1 MYLGTAPSTSTP
13 GVPNWRAPLPG
24 RRGRKRSVTVE
35 SAPMDSPASVRRRVR
50 TLGSLTIAFALL
62 LPIGLPGLAP
72 RAWASG
78 VRVYHDVQYGTAGG
92 TSLLLD
98 VYLPT
103 DGANHPAI
111 VVVHSGGWS
120 KGDKSDWAEQATYLA
135 EQGYVAFVPNYRLA
149 PRSLFPA
156 AYQDLQTAVLWIRQ
170 NATRYSVIPT
180 EIAAFG
186 GSAGGNLAALL
197 GTDGT
202 GPLDQGSRVDAVVS
216 WSGPMDMSAIGH
228 LSRYLGR
235 NYTQA
240 VVQQASPIT
249 FVDGCD
255 PPMFIANSTHEFVP
269 LQQAVDMSNALKAV
283 GVPEVFTA
291 VDGSKHDLGYQKL
304 VWPAT
309 LDFLTKYVGYM
320 PSANCS
326 QARAGGG
333 GGGSKV
339 IWIFAGAL
347 VLLAF
352 GAVFVLQKNRARKVL
367 GS

>member
-1 MYLGTAPSTSTP
+1 MS
-13 GVPNWRAPLPG
+13 
-24 RRGRKRSVTVE
+24 
-35 SAPMDSPASVRRRVR
+35 SPASARRRVR

-62 LPIGLPGLAP
+62 LPIDLSGLAP
-72 RAWASG
+72 PALASG
-78 VRVYHDVQYGTAGG
+78 VKVYHDVQYGTAGG

-103 DGANHPAI
+103 DGGTHPAI
-111 VVVHSGGWS
+111 VVVHSGGWI

-135 EQGYVAFVPNYRLA
+135 EQGYAAFVPNYRLA
-149 PRSLFPA
+149 PQFLFPA

-170 NATRYSVIPT
+170 NASRYSVIPT

-197 GTDGT
+197 GTHGT

-216 WSGPMDMSAIGH
+216 WSGPMDMSAIRH

-235 NYTQA
+235 NYTPA
-240 VVQQASPIT
+240 VAQQASPIT

-269 LQQAVDMSNALKAV
+269 LPQAVDMSNALKAA

-291 VDGSKHDLGYQKL
+291 VDGSKHDLGYEKL

-309 LDFLTKYVGYM
+309 LDFLAKYVGYM

-326 QARAGGG
+326 RAAVGGG
-333 GGGSKV
+333 GGGSHV
-339 IWIFAGAL
+339 IWIVAGAL
-347 VLLAF
+347 VLLAVL
-352 GAVFVLQKNRARKVL
+352 AVVVLQKSRAKQVS